1 MVQFGYKLMSEEH
14 GPRDL
19 IENAVR
25 AEAAGF
31 DFLSISDHFHPWVD
45 AQGHS
50 PFAWSILGAIAHAT
64 KTIGITTGLTCPII
78 RYHPAII
85 AQAAATVALISN
97 DRFTL
102 AIGAGERLNEHVT
115 GAFWPSAPERHA
127 MLSEAIDIFR
137 LLWKGE
143 VSTHEGDY
151 FQIDHA
157 RLYDVPE
164 KRIPLV
170 VGVSGPA
177 SIKLATDKKVDGMMA
192 TEPKKKLTASFKKRG
207 APCYSEAALA
217 YAPSEE
223 KAKTIA
229 KERFAFSAL
238 GWHVNTELPTPA
250 AFEAAV
256 KYIRPEDLAETI
268 GMGPDVDRHVAAVK
282 PYIKAGFDHIA
293 LVGIGP
299 DQAGFIDFFEKKL
312 GPALRALR

>member
-1 MVQFGYKLMSEEH
+1 MVRLGYKLMSEEH

-31 DFLSISDHFHPWVD
+31 DFVSISDHFHPWVD

-50 PFAWSILGAIAHAT
+50 PFAWSVLGAIAHAT

-78 RYHPAII
+78 RYHPAIV

-97 DRFTL
+97 NRFTL

-115 GAFWPSAPERHA
+115 GAVWPPAPERHA
-127 MLSEAIDIFR
+127 MLAEAIDIFR
-137 LLWKGE
+137 LLWDGE
-143 VSTHEGDY
+143 VATHKSEY

-157 RLYDVPE
+157 RLYDVPD
-164 KRIPLV
+164 KPIPLV
-170 VGVSGPA
+170 VGISGPA
-177 SIKLATDKKVDGMMA
+177 SIALASDKKADGIMA
-192 TEPKKKLTASFKKRG
+192 TEPKKELTASFKKHAR
-207 APCYSEAALA
+207 YSEAALA

-223 KAKTIA
+223 KAKAMA

-256 KYIRPEDLAETI
+256 KYVRTEDLTETI
-268 GMGPDVDRHVAAVK
+268 GMGPNVERHVAAVK
-282 PYIKAGFDHIA
+282 PYIDAGFDHIA

-299 DQAGFIDFFEKKL
+299 DQAAFIDFFKKKL
-312 GPALRALR
+312 GPALRSL